1 MAFGQTTAR
10 RGGFGGTQQNNRGVG
25 NPRQAATPPQGPGRG
40 GDGGKPKSVW
50 TTAATLYDPWH
61 SCLEVQIVAEFYRTA
76 LCIKLA
82 PVFAERRGPD
92 DGGTGKKYNHEA
104 SSMVVLDLNE
114 AIVLKAQLESFI
126 GGLLAEVV
134 IPRLETKRLVLTHA
148 ETYYDAAHP
157 DYAAHANGLAIS
169 IEEDATDKSDG
180 SNVVFISRQQAVVL
194 EDGTDPVAF
203 FSEMQALLAVIDSYI
218 QGCARVDFGSVRLLE
233 QGGSREEKPAGPTA
247 SMPTRRSG
255 GLGAPASR
263 PVGGA
268 ANAPAG
274 GVSQSSDV
282 SDADLGAALDGGTTA
297 ALDDVLGD
305 VPKF

>member
-1 MAFGQTTAR
+1 MAFGQTSR
-10 RGGFGGTQQNNRGVG
+10 RSGFGGTQQNRGVG
-25 NPRQAATPPQGPGRG
+25 GPQRQSATPPQSSGRG
-40 GDGGKPKSVW
+40 GDSGKPKSTW
-50 TTAATLYDPWH
+50 TTATTLYDPWH

-82 PVFAERRGPD
+82 PVFAERRGPE
-92 DGGTGKKYNHEA
+92 DGGSGKKYNHESA
-104 SSMVVLDLNE
+104 SMVVLDLNE

-134 IPRLETKRLVLTHA
+134 VPRLETKRLVLTHA

-157 DYAAHANGLAIS
+157 DYAAHANGLAVS

-203 FSEMQALLAVIDSYI
+203 FPEMQALLAVIDSYI
-218 QGCARVDFGSVRLLE
+218 QGCARVDFGSVRLLD
-233 QGGSREEKPAGPTA
+233 QQRGAAEERAPGPTA
-247 SMPTRRSG
+247 SMPMRRSG
-255 GLGAPASR
+255 GLSAPASR
-263 PVGGA
+263 PAGVS
-268 ANAPAG
+268 APAG